1 MIEPDIPQKVGRY
14 RIDGVLGEGAMA
26 IVYAGFDPDIERQ
39 VAIKCLHREAAADP
53 AFRRRFL
60 VEARA
65 AGQLTHPHIVTIF
78 DAGETDD
85 GRAYIAME
93 RLSGETLASRVAREG
108 FPPLPVI
115 MDLVGQVAAA
125 LDYAHAQGV
134 VHHDIKPENIM
145 LTDGWQHAKVNDFG
159 IAERSGT
166 PDVAVGPRTEIGGTP
181 AYMAPEHLRGQ
192 ATDGRSDL
200 FSLGVVLYWLLA
212 GKLPWPGTGDV
223 EQLIREREHL
233 PTPSIQPRDP
243 AAPSIL
249 LGVVRT
255 LLAPLASARYQR
267 GAEVVDDLQLARREY
282 ERLHETPLVSHII
295 SLRVRWVAILG
306 AVLSLTL
313 LLGLTAIYTKQN
325 IAVTGL
331 ARDFGSSMGRMIAG
345 ESAENLLLG
354 DRAATRALVESIA
367 RNQQID
373 YLAVADRYDEI
384 IASTR
389 PEQVGRKLPALT
401 GQQLTRT
408 GEIDS
413 YRGRVATG
421 GSGHE
426 MLLFAVPVRYQTATV
441 GALRL
446 GISTAPLRAAQ
457 KATLWVIIAVLIATL
472 AVVVGAAYWLSRR
485 LLALLDLLS
494 AALLRVAR
502 GDLNYRIRLARGDE
516 LGRLF
521 ATFNLMTAALQARE
535 RHPEK
540 TDIADATEDVSRPTQ
555 IIPIVA
561 RDDDATGTPD

>member
-1 MIEPDIPQKVGRY
+1 MIERDIPHKVGRY
-14 RIDGVLGEGAMA
+14 RIDGILGEGAMA
-26 IVYAGFDPDIERQ
+26 VVYAGFDPDIERQ
-39 VAIKCLHREAAADP
+39 VAIKCLHREVAADP

-60 VEARA
+60 AEARA

-78 DAGETDD
+78 DAGETGD

-108 FPPLPVI
+108 YPPLPVI
-115 MDLVGQVAAA
+115 MDLVGQIAAA

-159 IAERSGT
+159 IAERCGRRG
-166 PDVAVGPRTEIGGTP
+166 VAAAPRTEVGGTP

-192 ATDGRSDL
+192 ATDARSDL
-200 FSLGVVLYWLLA
+200 FSLGVVLYWLLT
-212 GKLPWPGTGDV
+212 GKLPWPETGDV
-223 EQLIREREHL
+223 EQLIREREQM

-249 LGVVRT
+249 LDVVRT
-255 LLAPLASARYQR
+255 LLAPVASARYQR
-267 GAEVVDDLQLARREY
+267 GTEVVDDLQLARREY
-282 ERLHETPLVSHII
+282 ERLHEKPLASHIT
-295 SLRVRWVAILG
+295 SLRLRWVGILG

-313 LLGLTAIYTKQN
+313 LLGLATIHTRQN

-331 ARDFGSSMGRMIAG
+331 ALDFGSSLGRMVAA

-373 YLAVADRYDEI
+373 YLAIADRYDEV

-389 PEQVGRKLPALT
+389 PEQVGHRLPALT
-401 GQQLTRT
+401 GQQLARP
-408 GEIDS
+408 GDIDS
-413 YRGRVATG
+413 YRSQAANGVRG
-421 GSGHE
+421 NE

-446 GISTAPLRAAQ
+446 GISTAPLRSAQ
-457 KATLWVIIAVLIATL
+457 KATLWVIIAVLVVTL
-472 AVVVGAAYWLSRR
+472 VAVVGAAYWLSRR

-502 GDLNYRIRLARGDE
+502 GDFHYRIRLARRDE

-521 ATFNLMTAALQARE
+521 ATFNLMSGALQARE
-535 RHPEK
+535 RPPGK
-540 TDIADATEDVSRPTQ
+540 PVGLDATDDVSRPTQ
-555 IIPIVA
+555 IIPVIA
-561 RDDDATGTPD
+561 RNDRSAGKPD